1 MAVLGDH
8 RVAELLVKAEIAG
21 KLAPDT
27 DSDLPVAL
35 RAGVLQ
41 GPRHQCRPDALALA
55 GGIHGDSPHVKA
67 AVYLIAAN
75 GYTYAV
81 SLSDSTTNAQPVSTN
96 TLTAFESLKIN

>member
-21 KLAPDT
+21 KLVPDA
-27 DSDLPVAL
+27 DSDLTVAL

-55 GGIHGDSPHVKA
+55 GGIHGDSPHVKGARLAIEPQA
-67 AVYLIAAN
+67 ADLAPAKRSQDP
-75 GYTYAV
+75 A
-81 SLSDSTTNAQPVSTN
+81 
-96 TLTAFESLKIN
+96 